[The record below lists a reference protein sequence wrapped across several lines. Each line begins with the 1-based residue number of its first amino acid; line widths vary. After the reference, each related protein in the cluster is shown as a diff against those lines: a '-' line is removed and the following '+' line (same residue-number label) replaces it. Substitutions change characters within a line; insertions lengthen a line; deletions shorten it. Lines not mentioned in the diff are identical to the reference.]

1 MFTLTLH
8 SSMDETRV
16 GAVVRRLREARR
28 LTLRAVADQA
38 GFSASF
44 LSQVENE
51 QASPSISSMERIAA
65 ALGVTLGEFFQSA
78 ERENQSRVVRANA
91 RQNLYS
97 QWSKARIE
105 SLASGEMNRRL
116 QAVLVTLKP
125 DGSSG
130 KRPYPA
136 PSEEF
141 ALVLTGSV
149 VLTTDNHEEVL
160 REGDAVTIQAGARRR
175 WHNPA
180 TEATQIVIV
189 AARP

>member
-1 MFTLTLH
+1 
-8 SSMDETRV
+8 MDETSL
-16 GAVVRRLREARR
+16 GAVLRRLREERG
-28 LTLRAVADQA
+28 LTLRAIAERS

-65 ALGVTLGEFFQSA
+65 ALGVTLGEFFQTV
-78 ERENQSRVVRANA
+78 EQGNQVRVVRANA

-105 SLASGEMNRRL
+105 SLASGEPNRKL

-130 KRPYPA
+130 RQPYPA

-141 ALVLTGSV
+141 ALVLKGSV
-149 VLTTDNHEEVL
+149 VLTTDNHEQVL
-160 REGDAVTIQAGARRR
+160 NEGDGVTVHAGTMRR
-175 WHNPA
+175 WHNRGTA
-180 TEATQIVIV
+180 ATQIVIV
-189 AARP
+189 AAR